1 MMVHDASTSL
11 TIAPST
17 QTKQITDWNQAGTG
31 FRERLAM
38 YSWKATRGSLNLVLL
53 LQTSVV
59 PSTREL
65 LWVVIHMKVKVL
77 WRWRCASGLVTVTNR
92 AYWKAAL
99 VWANKPSTWGVAEH
113 ISFITWYLHKSAH
126 DTVQT
131 KSECPIIKVRVT
143 FLVNFVIW
151 FFSSYKSI

>member
-1 MMVHDASTSL
+1 MLTLKFFVIKEHLLFNIQNKVDCNFIDFKLLLSPYFKIHIYFFPIQIQYLTSTSIATSRRNVSTPNRSMMVHDASTSL

-77 WRWRCASGLVTVTNR
+77 WR
-92 AYWKAAL
+92 
-99 VWANKPSTWGVAEH
+99 
-113 ISFITWYLHKSAH
+113 
-126 DTVQT
+126 
-131 KSECPIIKVRVT
+131 
-143 FLVNFVIW
+143 
-151 FFSSYKSI
+151 